1 MFDNR
6 INFGQA
12 LRPFENYEM
21 DSAVGTT
28 YSLSLEAL
36 MFIPVTLFFGEE
48 FITTEKVLS
57 SEMFEALT
65 KVPDQVQL
73 FCQRGKLQK
82 PSFYHNILAFWEKSI
97 EQVQMDSHLQ
107 SFHPKIWLVRYK
119 PTKTGL
125 PVRYKFICSSRN
137 LTLCRDWDMAVN
149 MEGKVQKAK
158 HNANKPLLEFM
169 LMLNEKAT
177 KKIKPE
183 ILDEIMHISFDM
195 NDDQVAYAFHPI
207 GFNNKKH
214 PLLSGDSKQ
223 DELLVI
229 SPFIDKTTIEAHRKR
244 SKHFSL
250 FSNGFELDKIVASC
264 LAEVDEVMMFHP
276 LLDKPFF
283 SEPAEG
289 GGDEVT
295 DQNINGNVEPDSD
308 YNPSMNLHAK
318 LYITQN
324 KKTSNWLI
332 GSANCSDPAT
342 GRNIEFLTEISF
354 VAGKATID
362 DAWVP
367 LVHPAKGQGLFL
379 PYEHG
384 TSTESAEDKQAEAD
398 LRLLI
403 YKLASLQ
410 FSGSTHKRADGRFD
424 MEIKSDKAE
433 LNLPPGW
440 SITLMP
446 LSAHNSAE
454 QELISCSD
462 IQTFMFN
469 DFEESQL
476 TPYLLCTIYYSNGLK
491 KQLVL
496 DCAVEFDADR
506 MRKIFKSVI
515 SNQEK
520 LFNYLSAILSKDE
533 IMPLADLIPKEPA
546 ARRTISSKA
555 LENLPLYEKLLL
567 AASRDKKKIKLA
579 AKTIAYLEKETDE
592 NGNLIVDEKF
602 ATFFEIFKPFGDE
615 L

>member
-21 DSAVGTT
+21 DCAIGTT

-48 FITTEKVLS
+48 LNTTEKVLS

-65 KVPDQVQL
+65 KVPEQVQI

-97 EQVQMDSHLQ
+97 EQIQMDSHLQ
-107 SFHPKIWLVRYK
+107 SFHPKIWLVRYT

-158 HNANKPLLEFM
+158 HNANRPLMDFM

-177 KKIKPE
+177 KKIKQE
-183 ILDEIMHISFDM
+183 MLDEIMHISFDL
-195 NDDQVAYAFHPI
+195 DDNQSAYAFHPI
-207 GFNNKKH
+207 GFNNRKH
-214 PLLSGDSKQ
+214 PLLYGDSKQ
-223 DELLVI
+223 DELLVM
-229 SPFIDKTTIEAHRKR
+229 SPFIDKTTIDAHRKR
-244 SKHFSL
+244 SKQFYL
-250 FSNGFELDKIVASC
+250 FSNALELDKIAAGC
-264 LAEVDEVMMFHP
+264 LAEVDQVMMFHP

-289 GGDEVT
+289 VGDEVT
-295 DQNINGNVEPDSD
+295 DRNINGNVEPDSE

-324 KKTSNWLI
+324 KKISNWLI

-354 VAGKATID
+354 VTGKATID
-362 DAWVP
+362 DAWIP
-367 LVHPAKGQGLFL
+367 LVNPTKGQGLFL
-379 PYEHG
+379 PYEPG
-384 TSTESAEDKQAEAD
+384 TSTESAEEKQAEAD

-403 YKLASLQ
+403 YELAALQ
-410 FSGSTHKRADGRFD
+410 FSGSTHKRTDGRFD
-424 MEIKSDKAE
+424 MEIKLDKAE
-433 LNLPPGW
+433 LSLPAGW
-440 SITLMP
+440 SLTVVP
-446 LSAHNSAE
+446 LSANNSAE
-454 QELISCSD
+454 RELTPVNYTR
-462 IQTFMFN
+462 TFMFN

-476 TPYLLCTIYYSNGLK
+476 TPYILCSIYYSNGLK

-496 DCAVEFDADR
+496 DCAIEFDADR
-506 MRKIFKSVI
+506 MRKIFKSII

-533 IMPLADLIPKEPA
+533 IMPLTDLVTKDPA
-546 ARRTISSKA
+546 AGHTTSSKA

-567 AASRDKKKIKLA
+567 AASRDRKKIKLA
-579 AKTIAYLEKETDE
+579 AKTIEYLQNERDE
-592 NGNLIVDEKF
+592 NGNLIVEENF
-602 ATFFEIFKPFGDE
+602 AAFFKIFKPFGDE
-615 L
+615 S